1 MDSILSE
8 LDNIITSLED
18 RGLLKQADAVQGIFV
33 RISNELKDL
42 NVDRSLEDADQ
53 REIDQQNYLK
63 MLESLNPI
71 VPNPDEHT
79 TDDSLAMEPHTEE
92 FKFEEEKPVF
102 KIKRIK

>member
-1 MDSILSE
+1 MNLILSE
-8 LDNIITSLED
+8 LDNVITSLED
-18 RGLLKQADAVQGIFV
+18 RGFLKQAEAVQGIFV
-33 RISNELKDL
+33 RVANELKDL

-53 REIDQQNYLK
+53 REIDHQNYLK
-63 MLESLNPI
+63 MLEELNPI
-71 VPNPDEHT
+71 VQNPDEHT

>member
-1 MDSILSE
+1 
-8 LDNIITSLED
+8 
-18 RGLLKQADAVQGIFV
+18 
-33 RISNELKDL
+33 
-42 NVDRSLEDADQ
+42 
-53 REIDQQNYLK
+53 